1 MKKVFLSILILITV
15 VTLSFAD
22 CCGCGG
28 DSCSNDAGCSS
39 CPTVESQK

>member
-22 CCGCGG
+22 CCGCGN
-28 DSCSNDAGCSS
+28 DSCSNDGCSS